1 MKKFAA
7 VIAIIVVMIFACACA
22 DKENQSENV
31 QAAVNYADLEKTGSM
46 ELKYAA
52 QFSVDEYSDKNS
64 HDYKLITI
72 ENSGKFLVVNE
83 NEQVPDNVPEDV
95 TVLKQPLDNIYLVAS
110 ACMDLICKVDGTSSV
125 KFTGTKQ
132 KDWYVQDAEDAMESG
147 SLTYAGK
154 YSAPDYEL
162 LLNSGCDLA
171 IENTMINHNP
181 EVKEKLEELG
191 IPVLVEMSSY
201 ESHPLGRLEWIKLFG
216 VLLGKED
223 EAAGF
228 FDAQV
233 KEIEPILKAA
243 DTADEKADAKSV
255 AICAVTSNGS
265 ITVRKPN
272 DYVSKMISLAGGKYA
287 LSDYVPEE
295 ENALSTMN
303 MQMEDFYA
311 AAKDADILIYNGTI
325 EGELG
330 SIEELTSKNELF
342 ADFKAVKDG
351 QVYTTDSSFYQQTT
365 GTCDFIKDLNQ
376 ILQGNDTDYRFLTK
390 LK

>member
-22 DKENQSENV
+22 DQENPSENV
-31 QAAVNYADLEKTGSM
+31 QAAVNYVDLEKTGSM

-132 KDWYVQDAEDAMESG
+132 KDWYVQDAVDAMESG

-233 KEIEPILKAA
+233 KEI
-243 DTADEKADAKSV
+243 DRF
-255 AICAVTSNGS
+255 AI
-265 ITVRKPN
+265 
-272 DYVSKMISLAGGKYA
+272 
-287 LSDYVPEE
+287 
-295 ENALSTMN
+295 
-303 MQMEDFYA
+303 
-311 AAKDADILIYNGTI
+311 
-325 EGELG
+325 
-330 SIEELTSKNELF
+330 
-342 ADFKAVKDG
+342 
-351 QVYTTDSSFYQQTT
+351 
-365 GTCDFIKDLNQ
+365 
-376 ILQGNDTDYRFLTK
+376 
-390 LK
+390 

>member
-1 MKKFAA
+1 M
-7 VIAIIVVMIFACACA
+7 
-22 DKENQSENV
+22 
-31 QAAVNYADLEKTGSM
+31 
-46 ELKYAA
+46 
-52 QFSVDEYSDKNS
+52 
-64 HDYKLITI
+64 
-72 ENSGKFLVVNE
+72 
-83 NEQVPDNVPEDV
+83 
-95 TVLKQPLDNIYLVAS
+95 
-110 ACMDLICKVDGTSSV
+110 
-125 KFTGTKQ
+125 
-132 KDWYVQDAEDAMESG
+132 DAMESG

-265 ITVRKPN
+265 IIKF
-272 DYVSKMISLAGGKYA
+272 IF
-287 LSDYVPEE
+287 LSI
-295 ENALSTMN
+295 
-303 MQMEDFYA
+303 F
-311 AAKDADILIYNGTI
+311 
-325 EGELG
+325 
-330 SIEELTSKNELF
+330 
-342 ADFKAVKDG
+342 
-351 QVYTTDSSFYQQTT
+351 
-365 GTCDFIKDLNQ
+365 
-376 ILQGNDTDYRFLTK
+376 
-390 LK
+390 